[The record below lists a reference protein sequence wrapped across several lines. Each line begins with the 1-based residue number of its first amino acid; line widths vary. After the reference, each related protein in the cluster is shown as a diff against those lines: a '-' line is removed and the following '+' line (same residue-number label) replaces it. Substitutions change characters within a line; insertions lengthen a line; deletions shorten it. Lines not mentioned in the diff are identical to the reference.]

1 MEAVNVAER
10 DTAMQRILFSL
21 ISVAVTT
28 LATFALPA
36 AADANTPI
44 THFSAAPSSTQAGGH
59 PDIKAIVDVENTNLQ
74 YPDQRPP
81 GDCQCH
87 DAKTIIIDAPAGA
100 VPNASAGGHCSA
112 SDFGE
117 NRCPI
122 DAQIGVVYLNLVGEV
137 GGTKSTFTAIP
148 VYNLVPHPGQAGLAG
163 FFVPLLASP
172 VFTVIEGRTESDYGL
187 EFAVTGISH
196 FLGGLTGIE
205 QIIWGVPAD
214 PKNDAL
220 RIHPR
225 GCEPYEIAFH
235 PCEGGTPSNLP
246 LEPFIDAPTMCG
258 APLESAL
265 RVESYD
271 LEVTTANSPY
281 PATTGCD
288 QLSFNPSLFAQPT
301 TRRTDTPSGIDVD
314 LKVPPAESPVAP
326 TPSHIKGVSVSFPEG
341 FSINPNAADGK
352 TSCSAE
358 EARLGIRHEAA
369 QCPESSK
376 VGSLTLES
384 SALPGPM
391 PGYIYLA
398 DPEPGNPYRIWLI
411 ADGFGQHVK
420 LGPGSAQADPIT
432 GKLTVSFPD
441 LPQFPFNDFRMHFFG
456 SERGLLATPKSCG
469 TFAVNSTFTP
479 WDAALPVQESTQY
492 FQLDEGTDG
501 ASCPALPRSFS
512 PSVTAGVAD
521 KGAGKHAPFTFQVSR
536 PDGDQNLSKIT
547 VKTPPG
553 FSATLKGIPYCPEA
567 AIAKLGAPA
576 YKGQEEQASSACPA
590 ASQVGTATAGVGA
603 GTHPLYVGGRVY
615 LAGPYKG
622 APLSLETVIP
632 ALSGPYDLGVV
643 AVRTALNVD
652 TESAQVTAV
661 SDPLPQILGGVP
673 FRTRSIRL
681 SLDRDGFALNPTNCD
696 PFSVESTISG
706 DEGAAAGRSTHFQV
720 ANCRDLDFGPKLSL
734 RLSGN
739 MRRTGHPAVHAV
751 LTAKPGEANISR
763 TAVTLFRGEQI
774 DNAHINSPCT
784 RKQFAVN
791 ACPPQSV
798 IGSAS
803 AVSPLLGQSLE
814 GPVYLMTGFGHKLP
828 DIVADLRGQI
838 HVVLD
843 GRVDT
848 VHSRLRTTFESVPD
862 VPVTKF
868 VLNLAG
874 NKKGLLISS
883 KNICKLDA
891 KANVNMTGQNGAHAN
906 TVMPLGTSCDS
917 KAKRK
922 RHRRHAHRAGK
933 AD

>member
-1 MEAVNVAER
+1 
-10 DTAMQRILFSL
+10 MQRILWSV
-21 ISVAVTT
+21 ICVAVAT
-28 LATFALPA
+28 LATLALSA
-36 AADANTPI
+36 AAHADTPI
-44 THFSAAPSSTQAGGH
+44 TAFSIAPSSTQAGGH
-59 PDIKAIVDVENTNLQ
+59 PDIKAIVDVEDTNLQ
-74 YPDQRPP
+74 YPNNQTPP
-81 GDCQCH
+81 GDCRCH
-87 DAKTIIIDAPAGA
+87 DAKNIIIDGPAGA
-100 VPNASAGGHCSA
+100 IPNTSAGVQCSGA
-112 SDFGE
+112 DFGE

-122 DAQIGVVYLNLVGEV
+122 DSQVGVVNLNLSGEV
-137 GGTKSTFTAIP
+137 GGTKSTFVPIP
-148 VYNLVPHPGQAGLAG
+148 VYNLVPRPGQAGLAG
-163 FFVPLLASP
+163 FFAPFLASP
-172 VFTVIEGRTESDYGL
+172 VFTVVEGRTESDYGL

-196 FLGGLTGIE
+196 FLGGVTGIE
-205 QIIWGVPAD
+205 QIFWGVPAD
-214 PKNDAL
+214 PIHDAV
-220 RIHPR
+220 RMHPR
-225 GCEPYEIAFH
+225 GCQPFEISFY
-235 PCEGGTPSNLP
+235 PCVGGTPSNLP
-246 LEPFIDAPTMCG
+246 LEPFIDAPTRCG
-258 APLESAL
+258 AGLETGV

-271 LEVTTANSPY
+271 LGVTTASDIY

-352 TSCSAE
+352 SACSPE
-358 EARLGIRHEAA
+358 EARVGIRHEAA

-398 DPEPGNPYRIWLI
+398 DPEPGDPYRIWLI

-420 LGPGSAQADPIT
+420 LGPGSAQADPVT

-456 SERGLLATPKSCG
+456 SERALLATPKRCG
-469 TFAVNSTFTP
+469 TYAVKSTFTP
-479 WDAALPVQESTQY
+479 WDAALPVQESTQF

-501 ASCPALPRSFS
+501 APCPTLPRSFS
-512 PSVTAGVAD
+512 PSVSAGVSD

-536 PDGDQNLSKIT
+536 PDGDQNLARIT

-553 FSATLKGIPYCPEA
+553 FSATLKGIPYCPQA
-567 AIAKLGAPA
+567 AIAKLGGSTYA
-576 YKGQEEQASSACPA
+576 GQDEQASSACPA

-603 GTHPLYVGGRVY
+603 GTHPLYVDGKVY

-632 ALSGPYDLGVV
+632 ALSGPYDLGV
-643 AVRTALNVD
+643 AAIRTALQVD
-652 TESAQVTAV
+652 SQSAQVTAV

-673 FRTRSIRL
+673 FRTRFIRL
-681 SLDRDGFALNPTNCD
+681 SLDRAGFTLNPTNCD

-706 DEGAAAGRSTHFQV
+706 DEGAAAGRSTPFQV
-720 ANCRDLDFGPKLSL
+720 ANCRDLDFGPKLAL

-739 MRRTGHPAVHAV
+739 MKRTGHPAVHAV

-763 TAVTLFRGEQI
+763 AAVTLFRGEQI
-774 DNAHINSPCT
+774 DNAHINTPCT

-791 ACPPQSV
+791 ACSPQSV

-803 AVSPLLGQSLE
+803 AVSPLLDQPLD
-814 GPVYLMTGFGHKLP
+814 GPVYLMTGFGHQLP

-848 VHSRLRTTFESVPD
+848 VHTRLRTTFESVPD

-874 NKKGLLISS
+874 DKKGLLIS
-883 KNICKLDA
+883 NTNVCKLDP
-891 KANVNMTGQNGAHAN
+891 KATVKMTGQNGAQAN
-906 TVMPLGTSCDS
+906 TVTPLDTPCGS

-922 RHRRHAHRAGK
+922 RHRRHAHRVGK
-933 AD
+933 AG

>member
-1 MEAVNVAER
+1 
-10 DTAMQRILFSL
+10 MQRLLWSVIC
-21 ISVAVTT
+21 VAVAT
-28 LATFALPA
+28 LAALALSA
-36 AADANTPI
+36 AADADTPI
-44 THFSAAPSSTQAGGH
+44 TAFSIAPSSTQAGGH
-59 PDIKAIVDVENTNLQ
+59 PDITAIVDVENTNLQ
-74 YPDQRPP
+74 YPAERPA

-87 DAKTIIIDAPAGA
+87 DAKNIIIDGPAGA
-100 VPNASAGGHCSA
+100 IPNTSAGVQCSGA
-112 SDFGE
+112 DFGE

-122 DAQIGVVYLNLVGEV
+122 DSQVGVVILNLGGEL
-137 GGTKSTFTAIP
+137 GGSKSTFTPIP
-148 VYNLVPHPGQAGLAG
+148 VYNLVPRPGQAGLAG

-172 VFTVIEGRTESDYGL
+172 VFTVVEGRTESDYGL

-196 FLGGLTGIE
+196 FVGGVTGIE
-205 QIIWGVPAD
+205 QTFWGVPAD
-214 PKNDAL
+214 PIHDAI
-220 RIHPR
+220 RMHPR
-225 GCEPYEIAFH
+225 GCQPFEISFY
-235 PCEGGTPSNLP
+235 PCVGGTPSNLP
-246 LEPFIDAPTMCG
+246 LEPFIDAPTECG
-258 APLESAL
+258 AGLETGVK
-265 RVESYD
+265 VESYD
-271 LEVTTANSPY
+271 LGVTTASDIY

-352 TSCSAE
+352 TSCSPE
-358 EARLGIRHEAA
+358 EARVGIRHEAA

-420 LGPGSAQADPIT
+420 LGPGSAQADPGT

-456 SERGLLATPKSCG
+456 SERALLATPKRCG
-469 TFAVNSTFTP
+469 TYPVKSTFTP
-479 WDAALPVQESTQY
+479 WDAALPTQESTQF

-501 ASCPALPRSFS
+501 APCPTLPRSFS
-512 PSVTAGVAD
+512 PSVSAGVSD

-536 PDGDQNLSKIT
+536 PDGDQNLTGIT

-553 FSATLKGIPYCPEA
+553 FSATLKGVPYCPEA
-567 AIAKLGAPA
+567 AIAKLGGSA
-576 YKGQEEQASSACPA
+576 YAGQDEQASSACPA

-603 GTHPLYVGGRVY
+603 GTHPLYVDGKVY

-632 ALSGPYDLGVV
+632 ALSGPYDLGV
-643 AVRTALNVD
+643 AAIRTALQVD
-652 TESAQVTAV
+652 SQSAQVTAV

-673 FRTRSIRL
+673 FRTRFIRL
-681 SLDRDGFALNPTNCD
+681 SLSRDAFTLKPTNCD

-706 DEGAAAGRSTHFQV
+706 DEGAAAGRSTPFQV
-720 ANCRDLDFGPKLSL
+720 ANCRDLDFAPKLAL

-739 MRRTGHPAVHAV
+739 MKRTGHPAVHAV

-774 DNAHINSPCT
+774 DNAHINTPCT

-791 ACPPQSV
+791 ACSPQSV

-803 AVSPLLGQSLE
+803 AVSPLLDQPLE

-838 HVVLD
+838 HIVLD

-848 VHSRLRTTFESVPD
+848 VHTRLRTTFESVPD
-862 VPVTKF
+862 VPVTNF

-874 NKKGLLISS
+874 DKKGLLVS
-883 KNICKLDA
+883 NTNVCKLNPTA
-891 KANVNMTGQNGAHAN
+891 TVKMTGQNGAQAN
-906 TVMPLGTSCDS
+906 KVTPLDTPCGS

-922 RHRRHAHRAGK
+922 RHRRHAHRVGK
-933 AD
+933 AG

>member
-1 MEAVNVAER
+1 MAER
-10 DTAMQRILFSL
+10 AVMQRVLWSVIC
-21 ISVAVTT
+21 VAVAT
-28 LATFALPA
+28 LASLAVA
-36 AADANTPI
+36 AGADADTPI
-44 THFSAAPSSTQAGGH
+44 TAFSVEPSSTQAGGH
-59 PDIKAIVDVENTNLQ
+59 PDITTIVHVENTNLQ
-74 YPDQRPP
+74 YPNTRPP
-81 GDCQCH
+81 GDCGCH
-87 DAKTIIIDAPAGA
+87 DAKSIIIDAPAGA
-100 VPNASAGGHCSA
+100 IPNTSAGVQCSGA
-112 SDFGE
+112 DFGE

-122 DAQIGVVYLNLVGEV
+122 DSQIGVIIVNLGGEL
-137 GGTKSTFTAIP
+137 GGSPSTFLPIP
-148 VYNLVPHPGQAGLAG
+148 VYNLVPRPGQAGLAG

-172 VFTVIEGRTESDYGL
+172 VFTVVEGRTEGDYGL

-196 FLGGLTGIE
+196 FVGGLTGIK
-205 QIIWGVPAD
+205 QTFWGVPAD
-214 PKNDAL
+214 PIHDAQ
-220 RIHPR
+220 RMHPR
-225 GCEPYEIAFH
+225 GCQPFEISFYG
-235 PCEGGTPSNLP
+235 CVGGTPSNLP
-246 LEPFIDAPTMCG
+246 LEPFIDAPTTCG
-258 APLESAL
+258 AELEASL

-271 LEVTTANSPY
+271 LGVTTASGTY

-352 TSCSAE
+352 TSCSPE
-358 EARLGIRHEAA
+358 EAKVGIRHEAA

-398 DPEPGNPYRIWLI
+398 DHEPGDPYRIWLI

-469 TFAVNSTFTP
+469 TYAVKSTFTP

-501 ASCPALPRSFS
+501 VPCPTLPRSFS
-512 PSVTAGVAD
+512 PSAAAGVAD
-521 KGAGKHAPFTFQVSR
+521 KDAGKHAPFTFQVSR
-536 PDGDQNLSKIT
+536 PDGDQNLSGIT

-553 FSATLKGIPYCPEA
+553 FSATLKGIPYCSEV
-567 AIAKLGAPA
+567 AIGKLGGAA
-576 YKGQEEQASSACPA
+576 YAGQEEQASSACPA
-590 ASQVGTATAGVGA
+590 ASQVGTATVGVGA
-603 GTHPLYVGGRVY
+603 GTHPLYVGGKVY

-622 APLSLETVIP
+622 SPLSLETVIP

-652 TESAQVTAV
+652 AESARVTAV
-661 SDPLPQILGGVP
+661 SDPFPQILGGVP

-681 SLDRDGFALNPTNCD
+681 SLDRPGFTLNPTNCD
-696 PFSVESTISG
+696 PFSIDSTIGG
-706 DEGAAAGRSTHFQV
+706 DEGGSAARSNHFQV

-739 MRRTGHPAVHAV
+739 MKRTGHPAVRAV
-751 LTAKPGEANISR
+751 LTAKPGEANIAR

-774 DNAHINSPCT
+774 DNAHINAPCT
-784 RKQFAVN
+784 RKQFAAG
-791 ACPPQSV
+791 ACSPQSV
-798 IGSAS
+798 IGSAA
-803 AVSPLLGQSLE
+803 AVSPLLDEPLE

-848 VHSRLRTTFESVPD
+848 VHSRLRTTFQTVPD
-862 VPVTKF
+862 VPVTRF
-868 VLNLAG
+868 VLKLAG

-883 KNICKLDA
+883 KNICKLDP
-891 KANVNMTGQNGAHAN
+891 KATVKMTGQNGAHAN
-906 TVMPLGTSCDS
+906 TVAHMATACGS

-922 RHRRHAHRAGK
+922 RHRRHVHRARK
-933 AD
+933 AG